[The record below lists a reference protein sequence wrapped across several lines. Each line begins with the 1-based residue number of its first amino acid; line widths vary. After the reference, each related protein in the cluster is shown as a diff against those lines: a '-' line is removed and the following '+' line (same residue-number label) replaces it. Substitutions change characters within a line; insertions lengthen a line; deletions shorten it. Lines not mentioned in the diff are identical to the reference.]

1 MLTQIPTRLGSP
13 HSMAQNPHSAIIHLG
28 HANGTM
34 TLWSPN
40 MTTPHVKL
48 LAHRGPVNG
57 IAVDPSEHS
66 AGRYVA
72 TSGMDGTVKLWDGR
86 MWGQEVR
93 EWKTRNQITSLAFS
107 GMGML
112 SVGGKSGV
120 TVYQDLYKN
129 THRPPSPYL
138 TLPLPS
144 LTASATRFCPFD
156 DLLCVGHERGISSLI
171 VPGSGEPN
179 FDSAEADLY
188 ETRTR
193 RREREVRGVLEK
205 IRPELIT
212 MDTNFLGKI
221 SEGRGGETH
230 EEREGRSFRQLGRLE
245 RLRLTGKADEP
256 EQEGDNDENVGL
268 DDGEA
273 DPNSGERS
281 IREKKERR
289 KMKGKGGS
297 TKRYLRKKAKKNIV
311 DNCLVILSS
320 CSERS
325 MDPWTDDPL
334 IVANE
339 GQGSGTTSIRGEEK
353 KDGEGRDCAGDWGV
367 GEVHLDIGFYC
378 SVTGLYIYMYCMSIR
393 SRFEN
398 AVLI

>member
-1 MLTQIPTRLGSP
+1 
-13 HSMAQNPHSAIIHLG
+13 
-28 HANGTM
+28 M

-86 MWGQEVR
+86 MWGKEMR

-193 RREREVRGVLEK
+193 RKEREVRGVLEK

-221 SEGRGGETH
+221 SESRGGETH

-256 EQEGDNDENVGL
+256 EQEGDNDEDVGL

-311 DNCLVILSS
+311 DNSLVILLS
-320 CSERS
+320 CLERS

-353 KDGEGRDCAGDWGV
+353 KGGEGRDCAGDWGV
-367 GEVHLDIGFYC
+367 GEIHVDHRVLLLSDGLVYLHVLHLYRV
-378 SVTGLYIYMYCMSIR
+378 SKMLR
-393 SRFEN
+393 
-398 AVLI
+398 